1 MMLQNCVQTPL
12 GMVEVEIVG
21 SGIPVLV
28 LHGSP
33 GGIGGAR
40 AMTRFLDRDKFCC
53 IHLSRP
59 GSLNTPLD
67 PTAPSID
74 AEADL
79 LAALLDT
86 LDFER
91 VGVLAWSGGGPPA
104 YRLAARYPSRVSSM
118 VIVAAI
124 SSSWV
129 AAKMQLSERIVFGTR
144 FGEHLISF
152 MATHRPEH
160 IVGEALKGEGT
171 IRGEELRNVTDHVL
185 GHPAQV
191 KLIVDTARTLNIG
204 GKRKPDWHNDVK
216 NYANV
221 KTLELECVTCPVLLV
236 HGDADLDALPVYSHY
251 AHARLPNSELIMM
264 AGGTHLSFYAHQEA
278 EIVQER
284 AKQWFEQYSQDGGKD
299 AVE

>member
-12 GMVEVEIVG
+12 GIVEVEVVG
-21 SGIPVLV
+21 SGIPVMV

-33 GGIGGAR
+33 GGIDGAR
-40 AMTRFLDRDKFCC
+40 AMSQFLDRDRSCC

-59 GSLNTPLD
+59 GYLNTPLD

-86 LDFER
+86 LDFAR

-104 YRLAARYPSRVSSM
+104 YRLAARHPSRVSAM

-129 AAKMQLSERIVFGTR
+129 AAKMHLSERFVFGTR

-152 MATHRPEH
+152 LATHKPEH
-160 IVGEALKGEGT
+160 IVEEALKGEGT
-171 IRGEELRNVTDHVL
+171 IRGEELRNVTNHVL
-185 GHPAQV
+185 AHPAQV

-204 GKRKPDWHNDVK
+204 GKRKPGWHNDVK
-216 NYANV
+216 NYADI
-221 KTLELECVTCPVLLV
+221 KSLELECVTCPVLLV
-236 HGDADLDALPVYSHY
+236 HGDADSDALPVYTYY

-264 AGGTHLSFYAHQEA
+264 AGGTHPSFYAHQEA

-284 AKQWFEQYSQDGGKD
+284 AKQWFEHYSQEGRKN
-299 AVE
+299 AVK